1 MSVLVV
7 TGVAREARIAAAPG
21 VEAICSGGSPARL
34 RELLR
39 RHDPAK
45 TPVVVSFGIA
55 GGLNPALI
63 PGHVI
68 VADAV
73 VSHVHR
79 RPADGELTDALM
91 GALQSRSDLSVL
103 RASIAGVDR
112 ALLDPMSKSAMRART
127 GAAVV
132 DMESHI
138 AAEYAEEH
146 GLRFAAIRVVCDPA
160 GRSLPPL
167 VNDALNPDGSVSL
180 RGVFGSLRRQ
190 PGQIGDLIRLARDSQ
205 AAFRALTRAGAVWRQ
220 AFPRA

>member
-21 VEAICSGGSPARL
+21 VQTICSGGSPSRL
-34 RELLR
+34 REILA

-45 TPVVVSFGIA
+45 TPVIISFGIA

-73 VSHVHR
+73 VSRVHR
-79 RPADGELTDALM
+79 WPTDKELTDALM

-112 ALLDPMSKSAMRART
+112 ALLDSIAKNSSRAHT

-138 AAEYAEEH
+138 AAEYAAAH

-160 GRSLPPL
+160 SRSLPPL
-167 VNDALNPDGSVSL
+167 VNDALALDGTISL
-180 RGVFGSLRRQ
+180 GGVFRSLTRQ
-190 PGQIGDLIRLARDSQ
+190 PGQIGDLLRLARDSQ
-205 AAFRALTRAGAVWRQ
+205 VAFRALARAGAVWRQ
-220 AFPRA
+220 AFPKA

>member
-21 VEAICSGGSPARL
+21 VQTICSGGSPSRL
-34 RELLR
+34 HELLAH
-39 RHDPAK
+39 HDPAE
-45 TPVVVSFGIA
+45 TAVILSFGIA

-79 RPADGELTDALM
+79 WPTDAELTDALM
-91 GALQSRSDLSVL
+91 GALQSCSDLSVV
-103 RASIAGVDR
+103 RASIAGVDH
-112 ALLDPMSKSAMRART
+112 ALLDSIAKNASRVHT

-138 AAEYAEEH
+138 AAEYAAAH

-160 GRSLPPL
+160 NRSLPPL
-167 VNDALNPDGSVSL
+167 VNEALEPDGSISF
-180 RGVFGSLRRQ
+180 RGVFRSLTRQ

-205 AAFRALTRAGAVWRQ
+205 VAFRALERAGAVWRQ
-220 AFPRA
+220 AFLGA